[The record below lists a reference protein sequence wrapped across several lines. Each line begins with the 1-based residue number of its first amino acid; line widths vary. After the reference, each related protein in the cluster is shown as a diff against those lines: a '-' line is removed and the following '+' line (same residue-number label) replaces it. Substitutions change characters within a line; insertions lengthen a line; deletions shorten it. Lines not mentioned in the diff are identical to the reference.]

1 MSDTD
6 DRPSIAEMR
15 TDAHALEVG
24 APVLLE
30 IAAAALELREQEQV
44 AAKARH
50 RVYAALHRKVDPS
63 DEEYRAIDDQDRR
76 LAACR
81 SRYLDALAKVRP

>member
-1 MSDTD
+1 MTTD

-30 IAAAALELREQEQV
+30 IAAAALAWLELLNHRALV
-44 AAKARH
+44 AA
-50 RVYAALHRKVDPS
+50 LS
-63 DEEYRAIDDQDRR
+63 
-76 LAACR
+76 
-81 SRYLDALAKVRP
+81 KVRP